1 MPANSWSSVRNIHSW
16 RLRIWKKN
24 SLCNLI
30 NQQPDIDEIY
40 FYTQDPYEAKYQL
53 LIRKREYVATKH
65 LNHYKAFI
73 KYWNNKRDIYKNI
86 EDYNPNKKQKILI
99 VFDDMIANMLSNT
112 KLNSIVTEWFIRGT
126 KLNISLVFVRLNSG
140 DYFIMKI
147 SNKKELQ
154 QIVDT
159 TLVSDNLSRFRKN
172 LLERIEK
179 SIMTIDDELKVE
191 KLQYDINREAAKI
204 SSLSSEYEF
213 LRGEKILPPDQRS
226 VIEQSKFAYSSLE

>member
-1 MPANSWSSVRNIHSW
+1 M
-16 RLRIWKKN
+16 
-24 SLCNLI
+24 
-30 NQQPDIDEIY
+30 
-40 FYTQDPYEAKYQL
+40 
-53 LIRKREYVATKH
+53 
-65 LNHYKAFI
+65 NHYKAFI
-73 KYWNNKRDIYKNI
+73 KYWNNKSDIYKNI
-86 EDYNPNKKQKILI
+86 EDYDPNKKQKILI

-172 LLERIEK
+172 LLERIEN

-191 KLQYDINREAAKI
+191 KL
-204 SSLSSEYEF
+204 
-213 LRGEKILPPDQRS
+213 
-226 VIEQSKFAYSSLE
+226 

>member
-99 VFDDMIANMLSNT
+99 VFDDMIAAMLT
-112 KLNSIVTEWFIRGT
+112 
-126 KLNISLVFVRLNSG
+126 
-140 DYFIMKI
+140 
-147 SNKKELQ
+147 NKK
-154 QIVDT
+154 
-159 TLVSDNLSRFRKN
+159 TLRNSNWIIYYRQKKIFCCFHY
-172 LLERIEK
+172 
-179 SIMTIDDELKVE
+179 TILFCC
-191 KLQYDINREAAKI
+191 AK
-204 SSLSSEYEF
+204 
-213 LRGEKILPPDQRS
+213 RH
-226 VIEQSKFAYSSLE
+226 

>member
-1 MPANSWSSVRNIHSW
+1 
-16 RLRIWKKN
+16 
-24 SLCNLI
+24 
-30 NQQPDIDEIY
+30 
-40 FYTQDPYEAKYQL
+40 
-53 LIRKREYVATKH
+53 
-65 LNHYKAFI
+65 
-73 KYWNNKRDIYKNI
+73 
-86 EDYNPNKKQKILI
+86 
-99 VFDDMIANMLSNT
+99 MIANMLSNT

-172 LLERIEK
+172 LLERIEN

-191 KLQYDINREAAKI
+191 KL
-204 SSLSSEYEF
+204 
-213 LRGEKILPPDQRS
+213 
-226 VIEQSKFAYSSLE
+226 